1 MDVLEIYRKMK
12 KLPFGDQIF
21 TKAICYNAP
30 YFSSI
35 HPSLVHFSEGDVE
48 FKIKNR
54 RSVQNHLGTVHAIAM
69 CNLAEICG
77 GMCME
82 TIIDPKRRWIPKG
95 MKVRYLAKAG
105 SDLVGSTQFLKS
117 DLLNGSNILKV
128 DVKDTSGIIVFDAE
142 IEMYVSDKS

>member
-1 MDVLEIYRKMK
+1 MK
-12 KLPFGDQIF
+12 KLPFGDQLF

-30 YFSSI
+30 YFSTI
-35 HPSLVHFSEGDVE
+35 HPSLVHFSEGHVE

-54 RSVQNHLGTVHAIAM
+54 KSVQNHLGTVHAIAM

-105 SDLVGSTQFLKS
+105 SDLVGSVQFLKS
-117 DLLNGSNILKV
+117 ELINGSNFLKV
-128 DVKDTSGIIVFDAE
+128 DVTDISGTIVFDAE